1 MPDELAPAVAALQR
15 KLEEQQK
22 AVAETKK
29 TINMLLKMMGQ
40 DPAYRDD
47 EDESSGI
54 IRADQY
60 YGKGLATAAQEYL
73 TMRKQACQPEE
84 ILRGMV
90 AGGFDF
96 DVIGWKE
103 ADRVRSLSMSLAKNV
118 AKFHR
123 LKNGSFGLKSWY
135 DADFLKKASARRVSM
150 NPSTFVEDDG
160 DEPEAKPSG
169 ESYVP
174 KIGDLVQWEVNGVLK
189 LPAAKK
195 VISFSDDAT
204 HAFLEGSNGTGVPIG
219 ELIKDETIAA
229 KPSAKTKSRPAADQ
243 TA

>member
-1 MPDELAPAVAALQR
+1 MSDELAPAVAALQK

-22 AVAETKK
+22 TVAETKK

-40 DPAYRDD
+40 GPAYRDD

-84 ILRGMV
+84 ILRGMI

-103 ADRVRSLSMSLAKNV
+103 ADRARSLSMSLAKNV

-135 DADFLKKASARRVSM
+135 DADFLKKAAAKRVSM
-150 NPSTFVEDDG
+150 NPATFTGGE
-160 DEPEAKPSG
+160 EEEEAKTNG
-169 ESYVP
+169 EGYVP
-174 KIGDLVQWEVNGVLK
+174 KVGDYVQWEPKGILQFSVARRIVRL
-189 LPAAKK
+189 
-195 VISFSDDAT
+195 SDDG
-204 HAFLEGSNGTGVPIG
+204 AFAFVEGDNTGLPIEELTLEEKPVS
-219 ELIKDETIAA
+219 LKD
-229 KPSAKTKSRPAADQ
+229 SAKTKSRPTADR

>member
-1 MPDELAPAVAALQR
+1 MPDELAPAVAALQK

-22 AVAETKK
+22 VVAETKK
-29 TINMLLKMMGQ
+29 TINMLLKMMGEN
-40 DPAYRDD
+40 PAYRDD

-73 TMRKQACQPEE
+73 TMRNQACQPEE
-84 ILRGMV
+84 ILRGMI

-135 DADFLKKASARRVSM
+135 DADFLKKAAAKKAGS
-150 NPSTFVEDDG
+150 STSEDAE
-160 DEPEAKPSG
+160 DEELSDT
-169 ESYVP
+169 YVP
-174 KIGDLVQWEVNGVLK
+174 KVGDHVHWEPKGILQWQEPQKIVGFS
-189 LPAAKK
+189 PDG
-195 VISFSDDAT
+195 SFAFVESDPK
-204 HAFLEGSNGTGVPIG
+204 TGLPIG
-219 ELIKDETIAA
+219 ELRLGRTPLKD
-229 KPSAKTKSRPAADQ
+229 SAKAKSRPAADRTTQ
-243 TA
+243 KEAS

>member
-1 MPDELAPAVAALQR
+1 MSDELAPAVAALQQ
-15 KLEEQQK
+15 KLGEQQK

-135 DADFLKKASARRVSM
+135 DADFLKKAAAKKAGS
-150 NPSTFVEDDG
+150 STSEEEEEDA
-160 DEPEAKPSG
+160 EPGA
-169 ESYVP
+169 YVP
-174 KIGDLVQWEVNGVLK
+174 KVGDYVHWEPKGILQWQEPQKIV
-189 LPAAKK
+189 A
-195 VISFSDDAT
+195 ISPDG
-204 HAFLEGSNGTGVPIG
+204 AFAFVEKDPRTGLPIG
-219 ELIKDETIAA
+219 ELILEKPPLTA
-229 KPSAKTKSRPAADQ
+229 KNSAKGKGRVAADR
-243 TA
+243 TAQKEAS

>member
-1 MPDELAPAVAALQR
+1 MSDELGPAVAALQK

-22 AVAETKK
+22 VVAETKK

-40 DPAYRDD
+40 NPAYRDD

-73 TMRKQACQPEE
+73 VMRKQACQPEE
-84 ILRGMV
+84 ILRGLL

-135 DADFLKKASARRVSM
+135 DADFLKKAAAKKAESSGNSDEER
-150 NPSTFVEDDG
+150 
-160 DEPEAKPSG
+160 DEPAEDGYA
-169 ESYVP
+169 P
-174 KIGDLVQWEVNGVLK
+174 KVGDYVQWEPKGILQFREPRRITK
-189 LPAAKK
+189 
-195 VISFSDDAT
+195 FSPDGAFAFVDDDP
-204 HAFLEGSNGTGVPIG
+204 TGIPVG
-219 ELIKDETIAA
+219 ELTPQA
-229 KPSAKTKSRPAADQ
+229 KPASVKDSAKTKSRPVADR